1 MAVGGGTI
9 SGRLSGGRWHPRMNL
24 NRLFTSRLWSF
35 VALTGGNRKGARKFP
50 RDTDLRSAFLFP
62 LITSYCPTVCL
73 NPVSPWARGRLT
85 ESCPC
90 PFLRQ
95 RGKCSPDF
103 TSPKSTFSC
112 ATERLRFGQS
122 DGADCER
129 MPRALPSSV
138 ARRPLPSLLNRGETG
153 VDEGLQQP
161 ATQSYVLP
169 PRQHPSA
176 TDTGQPAVMM
186 ERAQATRAAGADDT
200 AEERERLVRVAA
212 IQPHPD
218 LAHSWGAGSA
228 SALLCAGKAEGAG
241 EGTAAGGACRAQASG
256 GSTRSGVGEI

>member
-1 MAVGGGTI
+1 MRVCAANESGPCTSSPPLLWVGY
-9 SGRLSGGRWHPRMNL
+9 W
-24 NRLFTSRLWSF
+24 
-35 VALTGGNRKGARKFP
+35 KGLCKFP
-50 RDTDLRSAFLFP
+50 RDRSVFLFP
-62 LITSYCPTVCL
+62 LISYQPYSLLEPEVL
-73 NPVSPWARGRLT
+73 PGHLPVQKDGAPFRG
-85 ESCPC
+85 
-90 PFLRQ
+90 
-95 RGKCSPDF
+95 SPDIHLKIVF
-103 TSPKSTFSC
+103 LCNRAPP
-112 ATERLRFGQS
+112 LRFGQS
-122 DGADCER
+122 DGADCKR

-138 ARRPLPSLLNRGETG
+138 ARRPLPSLLHRGETS

-161 ATQSYVLP
+161 ATQAYVLP

-186 ERAQATRAAGADDT
+186 ERAQATRAAGADGT

-212 IQPHPD
+212 TQPHPD

-256 GSTRSGVGEI
+256 GSARSGVGKI

>member
-1 MAVGGGTI
+1 MFQPCSSLGTCLAH
-9 SGRLSGGRWHPRMNL
+9 RHMRH
-24 NRLFTSRLWSF
+24 
-35 VALTGGNRKGARKFP
+35 
-50 RDTDLRSAFLFP
+50 DLRK
-62 LITSYCPTVCL
+62 
-73 NPVSPWARGRLT
+73 
-85 ESCPC
+85 
-90 PFLRQ
+90 
-95 RGKCSPDF
+95 KCSPDF
-103 TSPKSTFSC
+103 PSPKSTFSC

-212 IQPHPD
+212 IQPRPD
-218 LAHSWGAGSA
+218 LAHSWARRLSSA
-228 SALLCAGKAEGAG
+228 FVVRRQS
-241 EGTAAGGACRAQASG
+241 
-256 GSTRSGVGEI
+256 